1 MSDRPARGRHGRGLR
16 PRASVE
22 AAVTKAVTPLL
33 EKIQAQDTKLAE
45 AQRVI
50 DAIADQ
56 PDPSTASFSGLAFN
70 PVHKSARPA
79 GVTDIAE
86 GAARARQN
94 MIREFENIVNSAA
107 DPYEREAARASLRK
121 YQGGGA

>member
-1 MSDRPARGRHGRGLR
+1 MI
-16 PRASVE
+16 E

-33 EKIQAQDTKLAE
+33 EKIQATDTKLAE

-56 PDPSTASFSGLAFN
+56 PDPATASFPGLAFS
-70 PVHKSARPA
+70 PVRKSRPA

-86 GAARARQN
+86 TAERSRQM
-94 MIREFENIVNSAA
+94 MIRHMESTVNSAS
-107 DPYEREAARASLRK
+107 DPYEREAARASLERLR
-121 YQGGGA
+121 GGA